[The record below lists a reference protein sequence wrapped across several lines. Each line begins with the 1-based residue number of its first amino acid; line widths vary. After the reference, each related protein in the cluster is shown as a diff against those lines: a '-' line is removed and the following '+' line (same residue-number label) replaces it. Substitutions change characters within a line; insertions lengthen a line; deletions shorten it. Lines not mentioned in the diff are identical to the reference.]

1 MSLQTGARHPVFI
14 RARLVRSVLAAIAAL
29 GLMLFPLSSSAH
41 PMGNFSIN
49 HYAAIRVE
57 PGYIE
62 VRYLIDMAEIPTFQE
77 IQQNNIVAQADDP
90 RVRAYLSKQAEV
102 FEEGLVITLNGQPLL
117 LQIASQDILFSPGA
131 GNLPT
136 MKFGLIYRAE
146 VTDACTV
153 AHCELEY
160 RDANFSGRV
169 GWKEVIASTGH
180 GITLESSSVPSQDRS
195 SQLSN
200 YPTDLV
206 NSAPQEVGAKVV
218 YSAESVSGSM
228 PSVISEIKKE
238 TAPSATTRPRVT
250 KSGTLGKPTAASVP
264 ITSQFAEN
272 SRAKQLKAN
281 QQSTPRNSFTE
292 LMAIKQIGFRIALLA
307 AAIAAGLGALH
318 ALEPGHGKTI
328 VAAYLVGSKGTA
340 RHALLLGMIVTIS
353 HTAGVYLLGAVTLY
367 AQKYI
372 LPDRIYPFLGVLS
385 GILIAGMGC
394 YLFLQR
400 YVGSEFA
407 HTHSHELSMPTGAT
421 KEGIRSQSRR
431 VSARQLLVLGITGGI
446 VPCPAALVV
455 LLSAV
460 ALRRTG
466 FGLFLIVAFSIGLA
480 AVLIVMG
487 LAAVYARR
495 IMSRL
500 PIDGPLVQRWLPMG
514 SAVMITAL
522 GCVIAVRGLMAAGI
536 VQIRMWS

>member
-1 MSLQTGARHPVFI
+1 
-14 RARLVRSVLAAIAAL
+14 
-29 GLMLFPLSSSAH
+29 MLFPLPSAAH
-41 PMGNFSIN
+41 PMGNFSIS
-49 HYAAIRVE
+49 HYAGIRVE
-57 PGYIE
+57 QGYIE
-62 VRYLIDMAEIPTFQE
+62 LRYLIDMAEIPAFQE
-77 IQQNNIVAQADDP
+77 MQQNNFVARADDQ
-90 RVRAYLSKQAEV
+90 RVRAYLSRQAGV
-102 FEEGLVITLNGQPLL
+102 FKEGLLMTLNGQPLP

-131 GNLPT
+131 GNLST
-136 MKFGLIYRAE
+136 MKLGLIYRAE

-153 AHCELEY
+153 TRCELEY
-160 RDANFSGRV
+160 RDANFSGRA
-169 GWKEVIASTGH
+169 GWKEVIALAGH
-180 GITLESSSVPSQDRS
+180 GVTMESSSVPSQDRS

-200 YPTDLV
+200 YPADLV
-206 NSAPQEVGAKVV
+206 NSAPQEVGAKIV
-218 YSAESVSGSM
+218 YLAERASVGM
-228 PSVISEIKKE
+228 PSVISEMKKE
-238 TAPSATTRPRVT
+238 TAPWATTHPRVT
-250 KSGTLGKPTAASVP
+250 KSGRLGKPAAPSVP
-264 ITSQFAEN
+264 ISSQFAEN
-272 SRAKQLKAN
+272 SHVQQLQPN

-292 LMAIKQIGFRIALLA
+292 LMAIKQIGLGIALLA

-328 VAAYLVGSKGTA
+328 VAAYLVGSKGTV

-385 GILIAGMGC
+385 GIFIAGMGC

-400 YVGSEFA
+400 CVGGEFA
-407 HTHSHELSMPTGAT
+407 HAHSHDLSMAAGAP
-421 KEGIRSQSRR
+421 KEGARLQSGK
-431 VSARQLLVLGITGGI
+431 VSARQLLVLGITGGM

-460 ALRRTG
+460 ALHRTG

-480 AVLIVMG
+480 AVLIAMG
-487 LAAVYARR
+487 FVAVYAGR
-495 IMSRL
+495 MVSRL

-536 VQIRMWS
+536 VPIQMWF

>member
-1 MSLQTGARHPVFI
+1 VLTS
-14 RARLVRSVLAAIAAL
+14 ARLVRSVLAATAAL
-29 GLMLFPLSSSAH
+29 GLILFPLPSTAH
-41 PMGNFSIN
+41 PMGNFSIS
-49 HYAAIRVE
+49 HYAGIRVE
-57 PGYIE
+57 PGSIE
-62 VRYLIDMAEIPTFQE
+62 LRYLIDMAEIPTFQE
-77 IQQNNIVAQADDP
+77 MQQNNFEARADDK
-90 RVRAYLSKQAEV
+90 RVRAYLSKQAEL
-102 FEEGLVITLNGQPLL
+102 FEEGLLLTLNGHPLS
-117 LQIASQDILFSPGA
+117 LQIASQDVLFSPGA

-136 MKFGLIYRAE
+136 MKFGLTYRAE

-153 AHCELEY
+153 TRCDLEY
-160 RDANFSGRV
+160 RDANFSGRL
-169 GWKEVIASTGH
+169 GWKEVIASAGQ
-180 GITLESSSVPSQDRS
+180 GITMESSTVPSQDRS

-206 NSAPQEVGAKVV
+206 NSPPQEVGAKIV
-218 YSAESVSGSM
+218 YLAERVSGSV
-228 PSVISEIKKE
+228 PSAISEMKKE
-238 TAPSATTRPRVT
+238 TAPSTTTPPRVT
-250 KSGTLGKPTAASVP
+250 KSGTLAKPAAASVP

-272 SRAKQLKAN
+272 SHAQHLKPN
-281 QQSTPRNSFTE
+281 QQSKSRNSFTE
-292 LMAIKQIGFRIALLA
+292 LMAIKQVGFGIALLA

-340 RHALLLGMIVTIS
+340 RHAFLLGMIVTIS
-353 HTAGVYLLGAVTLY
+353 HTAGVYLLGAITLY

-372 LPDRIYPFLGVLS
+372 LPDRIYPFLGALS

-400 YVGSEFA
+400 YVGGEFA
-407 HTHSHELSMPTGAT
+407 HTHSHELSVPAGAT
-421 KEGIRSQSRR
+421 KEGIRPQSGK

-460 ALRRTG
+460 ALHRTG
-466 FGLFLIVAFSIGLA
+466 FGLFLIVTFSIGLA
-480 AVLIVMG
+480 AVLIAMG
-487 LAAVYARR
+487 LVAVYAGRM
-495 IMSRL
+495 MSRL

-522 GCVIAVRGLMAAGI
+522 GCVIALRGLMAAGI